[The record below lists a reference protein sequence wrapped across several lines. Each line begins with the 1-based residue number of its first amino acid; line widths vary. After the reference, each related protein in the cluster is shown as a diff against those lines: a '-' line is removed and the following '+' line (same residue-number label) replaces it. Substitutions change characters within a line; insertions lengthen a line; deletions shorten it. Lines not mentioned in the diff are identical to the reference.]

1 MNVSAPIKIFAL
13 VGLFAAVALG
23 GGMML
28 VGNGQAAADAA
39 PIVIPSKKKAAAVP
53 TPAAAKKKT
62 PPKSAKPKAAAKRAA
77 PVKPKAVAKP
87 AAPVQPQPV
96 AANGLPRQIAIA
108 LRRHGVVVVSLWGTG
123 GKIDVVARDE
133 AAAGAAAA
141 DAGFVALNVIADGRA
156 AEALTL
162 KLDTVLRAPGVLL
175 FTGSDT
181 LANKLDGFRDRETVA
196 QAALDALR

>member
-1 MNVSAPIKIFAL
+1 VNVNVSAPIKIFAL

-28 VGNGQAAADAA
+28 LGNGQTEADAA
-39 PIVIPSKKKAAAVP
+39 PIVIPSKKKASPVRAPAAVEKK
-53 TPAAAKKKT
+53 AAA
-62 PPKSAKPKAAAKRAA
+62 PKSAKPKAAAKPAGA
-77 PVKPKAVAKP
+77 PVK
-87 AAPVQPQPV
+87 PQPV
-96 AANGLPRQIAIA
+96 AANGLPRQIALA
-108 LRRHGVVVVSLWGTG
+108 LRRHDVVVVSLWGTG
-123 GKIDVVARDE
+123 GKIDGVARDE

-141 DAGFVALNVIADGRA
+141 GAGFVALNVIGDARA

-162 KLDTVLRAPGVLL
+162 ELDTVLRAPGVLL

>member
-1 MNVSAPIKIFAL
+1 VNVNVSAPIKIFAL

-28 VGNGQAAADAA
+28 LGKGQTEADAA
-39 PIVIPSKKKAAAVP
+39 PIVIPSKKKAPAVRPPVAEKKAA
-53 TPAAAKKKT
+53 
-62 PPKSAKPKAAAKRAA
+62 PKSAKPKATRKPAAA
-77 PVKPKAVAKP
+77 PVKA
-87 AAPVQPQPV
+87 QPV
-96 AANGLPRQIAIA
+96 AANGLPRQIVVA

-123 GKIDVVARDE
+123 GKIDGLARDE
-133 AAAGAAAA
+133 AASGAAAA
-141 DAGFVALNVIADGRA
+141 GAGFVALNVIADARA